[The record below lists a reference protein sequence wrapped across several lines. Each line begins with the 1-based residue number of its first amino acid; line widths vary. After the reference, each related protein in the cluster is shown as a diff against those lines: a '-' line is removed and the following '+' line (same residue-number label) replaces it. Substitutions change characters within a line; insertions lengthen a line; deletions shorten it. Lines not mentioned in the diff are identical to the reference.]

1 MINCGTHGH
10 GTSIQIQSQG
20 GLQVAKD
27 GSEIWLSGLQKYR

>member
-1 MINCGTHGH
+1 MINVELMGTEPA
-10 GTSIQIQSQG
+10 SKFNRK